1 MTPEQINAAKQ
12 KLNIDLSTVSD
23 DRLVELC
30 LLNRAV
36 PSASPDFLTR
46 LKAELERR
54 FTPDVLANDDTMFSV
69 LHKFAQSG
77 GGSAINPDQFLPKS
91 GGTLEGSLKVAYANP
106 HTGMSVANTKADG
119 VSAGYGAMLGNIV
132 KGSLK
137 TQFASD
143 GSANF
148 ALQLTPPG
156 DTNRNRTEDYLRVN
170 EDGIWSKKYGML
182 HEFFAQAAGGEGISH
197 KTYTNF
203 SADSYGRKIDK
214 AEVWRD
220 KKSKLKIM
228 VMQITSP
235 HTGEYRLPEG
245 FSGIWIPLLVDEAGV
260 GKALLKKTYTG
271 YAPNIITLSG
281 TSTTYPAYVFAIGWS
296 DQ

>member
-12 KLNIDLSTVSD
+12 KLNIDLATVSE

-54 FTPDVLANDDTMFSV
+54 FTPAVLANDDTMFSV
-69 LHKFAQSG
+69 LHKFASA
-77 GGSAINPDQFLPKS
+77 GSTGAYLPKS
-91 GGTLEGSLKVAYANP
+91 GGTLEGALKVAYAGADA
-106 HTGMSVANTKADG
+106 GMSVANTKPDG
-119 VSAGYGAMLGNIV
+119 VSAAYNALLGNII
-132 KGSLK
+132 KGGMGIR
-137 TQFASD
+137 FASD

-156 DTNRNRTEDYLRVN
+156 DTNSDRTEDYLRVN

-182 HEFFAQAAGGEGISH
+182 HEYFALAAGGAGIYH
-197 KTYTNF
+197 KSYPNYASNF
-203 SADSYGRKIDK
+203 GRFDG
-214 AEVWRD
+214 EVWWDRQ
-220 KKSKLKIM
+220 SKLKIIL
-228 VMQITSP
+228 VKAQSLSNINFP
-235 HTGEYRLPEG
+235 LPERL
-245 FSGIWIPLLVDEAGV
+245 SGMWLPFVSS
-260 GKALLKKTYTG
+260 TNY
-271 YAPNIITLSG
+271 NQNSNITLVPSQVNYG
-281 TSTTYPAYVFAIGWS
+281 GRAVESVSVGNVRTNHTAHILAIGWS